1 MVFLQ
6 TVNDFVFS
14 GLFGS
19 AYYIYKLRSS
29 SMRSCSGVFHE
40 YAERFQQE
48 AGIPNLKQDYLSTH
62 ETGCQPKW
70 ASLFDPGKDKLHLES
85 FERSLRKIMEVFPFY
100 SQCFLTLGL
109 SWERWV
115 KVCRPHDAK
124 TLLDRQTQFG
134 LTAIVL
140 LLSVILP
147 AIIFIDYELN
157 KSEERFF
164 CQNCIVNT
172 FIYGE
177 LTLEISCFS
186 VCFGLSGY
194 FYYQVGRTLKTGLGV
209 ELADGGLADN
219 QKMRFQPYCKPI
231 VTDQ

>member
-1 MVFLQ
+1 ML
-6 TVNDFVFS
+6 N
-14 GLFGS
+14 
-19 AYYIYKLRSS
+19 KL
-29 SMRSCSGVFHE
+29 GVIMEAVHWKILGVISIFFWW
-40 YAERFQQE
+40 FQ
-48 AGIPNLKQDYLSTH
+48 YLSTH

-157 KSEERFF
+157 KVSNVLRG
-164 CQNCIVNT
+164 IW
-172 FIYGE
+172 
-177 LTLEISCFS
+177 S
-186 VCFGLSGY
+186 
-194 FYYQVGRTLKTGLGV
+194 K
-209 ELADGGLADN
+209 
-219 QKMRFQPYCKPI
+219 
-231 VTDQ
+231 